1 MTFGGGPRLAACLSA
16 PMRYHR
22 GMTEALEAPPFAAPI
37 PADELRDIAETLAAE
52 FEAAAPPPPPV
63 ELEAIALD
71 PFRLRVRW
79 TVSAERRAAAA
90 SAPGAETASA
100 PLALRFHHGGNGV
113 PPYDV
118 FLDAGAGE
126 RTFAFR
132 RGGEAYRVALGL
144 LRPDGAIQPLADPVS
159 VATPPAA
166 ASACDDLRILDLRP
180 GSALAA
186 FATAGAAAGEPA
198 RRIVEYP
205 APPRADE
212 ALPPSSLAFAPLA
225 HGSGAPDRAAV
236 PGAPVPWP

>member
-1 MTFGGGPRLAACLSA
+1 
-16 PMRYHR
+16 
-22 GMTEALEAPPFAAPI
+22 MTEALEAPPPAAPI
-37 PADELRDIAETLAAE
+37 PAEELRDIAAALVAE

-63 ELEAIALD
+63 ELEAAALD

-79 TVSAERRAAAA
+79 SVSAEPRAAAQ
-90 SAPGAETASA
+90 SAPGAETA
-100 PLALRFHHGGNGV
+100 PLVLRFHRVGNGV

-132 RGGEAYRVALGL
+132 RGGEAYRVAFGR
-144 LRPDGAIQPLADPVS
+144 LRSDSGIEPLAAPVS

-186 FATAGAAAGEPA
+186 LATAGAASGESA

-205 APPRADE
+205 ALPRADE
-212 ALPPSSLAFAPLA
+212 SPPPSSPAVAPLA
-225 HGSGAPDRAAV
+225 HGSGAPDLADA
-236 PGAPVPWP
+236 PGVPVPWP